1 MGYSALH
8 KEQEKIIVEHVSVPY
23 KLSKRGKWLPLFFV
37 SVCVSDCCNFCI
49 CHSKF
54 LYFVDLK
61 IQYFGEIISNI
72 SSKIYIGL
80 KWYYLLS
87 P

>member
-8 KEQEKIIVEHVSVPY
+8 KKQEKIIVEHVSVPY

-37 SVCVSDCCNFCI
+37 SVCLSDSCNYWN
-49 CHSKF
+49 CHSDFKD
-54 LYFVDLK
+54 FVDLK
-61 IQYFGEIISNI
+61 IQYFEEIIYNI

-80 KWYYLLS
+80 KWYYQLS
-87 P
+87 H